1 MENDIF
7 RQCLSRFAKNFAYG
21 DAVRHLYRRGYSTE
35 RIMRDYD
42 YPYSKEELEEI
53 RKSVV
58 SEESGSQEGE
68 RV

>member
-21 DAVRHLYRRGYSTE
+21 DAVRHLYRCGYTTE

-53 RKSVV
+53 RKSVK
-58 SEESGSQEGE
+58 SEETGSQEGE
-68 RV
+68 RE